1 MTAWPTLSKRFVAR
15 MLSAHAGLGLVA
27 GAILY
32 VLSLSGVLVTF
43 HDDFARWEQ
52 PGAYETARP
61 DPAAAARA
69 LQSAI
74 ADYQAQH
81 GAPPAQAQLILP
93 NPDAPRM
100 ATLIGGEARFVDAD
114 GGLGEAVD
122 HPFSEFLIDLH
133 YYLHLPST
141 LGLIVVGGFGAVM
154 LGLVLSGFLA
164 HPRIFRDAFRFRRS
178 GNAKLALTD
187 LHNRLSVWGA
197 PFHVI
202 VPLTGAMLGL
212 SVLAAAA
219 FQPTVHDEAV
229 HGGFF
234 APTFGAALPA
244 GETEEPLADV
254 EAALANQ
261 MQRRPDVDYWLLTV
275 ENVQREGQRVE
286 ILSIVPDRL
295 IFGEYFLYAPDG
307 RYLGQQGLEDGTLG
321 QQMIAAAYQLHFGSF
336 GGLPV
341 KLLYA
346 ALGLALCVVISSGIT
361 LWLAKRESRG
371 KPSPG
376 LDRAWTAVIWG
387 GPALL
392 AVCLV
397 ASVAGLAPGGA
408 LPVIFWLGLVAL
420 IAAAPSIGRDAL
432 AAGLK
437 LATGALTLAGF
448 AIHYAAHAGAYDT
461 PAAFGVSLITTASAL
476 ALAATA
482 VPQLGRRR
490 AGRAGEPAE

>member
-1 MTAWPTLSKRFVAR
+1 MSTWPSVPKRFIAR
-15 MLSAHAGLGLVA
+15 MLSAHAGLGLIA

-32 VLSLSGVLVTF
+32 ILSLSGVLVTF

-52 PGAYETARP
+52 PGAAEMTRP

-69 LQSAI
+69 LQTAI
-74 ADYQAQH
+74 AEYEAAN
-81 GAPPAQAQLILP
+81 GEAPARAQLILP

-100 ATLIGGEARFVDAD
+100 ATLIGGEARFVDAA
-114 GGLGEAVD
+114 GALGETVH

-141 LGLIVVGGFGAVM
+141 VGLIVVGGFGAVM
-154 LGLVLSGFLA
+154 LGLVISGFLA

-178 GNAKLALTD
+178 GNRQLAQTD

-212 SVLAAAA
+212 SIVAAAA
-219 FQPTVHDEAV
+219 FEPTVHDEET

-234 APTFGAALPA
+234 EPAFGGSVEAGAPGA
-244 GETEEPLADV
+244 PLADV
-254 EAALANQ
+254 ETALSAQ

-275 ENVQREGQRVE
+275 ENAYREGQRVE

-295 IFGEYFLYAPDG
+295 IFGEYFLYDADG

-321 QQMIAAAYQLHFGSF
+321 QQLIAGAYQLHFGSF

-346 ALGLALCVVISSGIT
+346 ALGLALCVIVSSGIT
-361 LWLAKRESRG
+361 LWLTKREAKG
-371 KPSPG
+371 KPSPR
-376 LDRAWTAVIWG
+376 LARAWTAVIWG
-387 GPALL
+387 SPALL
-392 AVCLV
+392 
-397 ASVAGLAPGGA
+397 
-408 LPVIFWLGLVAL
+408 
-420 IAAAPSIGRDAL
+420 
-432 AAGLK
+432 
-437 LATGALTLAGF
+437 ALTLAGSVTGLIANALLAPVFWVGLAGLVVAAPAIERDTLSRALKLAVGALTAFGF
-448 AIHYAAHAGAYDT
+448 AWHYAVHAGAFNA
-461 PAAFGVSLITTASAL
+461 PPAFGVSVITTLAAL

-482 VPQLGRRR
+482 LPGPARRER
-490 AGRAGEPAE
+490 RPAE

>member
-1 MTAWPTLSKRFVAR
+1 MASWPTLSKRFVAR

-32 VLSLSGVLVTF
+32 ILSLSGVLVTF

-52 PGAYETARP
+52 PGAPEMTRP

-69 LQSAI
+69 LEAAI
-74 ADYQAQH
+74 AEYEAAN
-81 GAPPAQAQLILP
+81 GEAPARAQLILP

-100 ATLIGGEARFVDAD
+100 ATLIDGEAKFVDETGA
-114 GGLGEAVD
+114 LGETVH

-141 LGLIVVGGFGAVM
+141 VGLIVVGGFGAVM

-178 GNAKLALTD
+178 GNAQLALTD

-197 PFHVI
+197 PFHVV

-212 SVLAAAA
+212 SIVAAAA
-219 FQPTVHDEAV
+219 FQPTVHDEEI

-234 APTFGAALPA
+234 EPTFGGSVEA
-244 GETEEPLADV
+244 GEAGAPLADV
-254 EAALANQ
+254 ETALATQ
-261 MQRRPDVDYWLLTV
+261 MERRPDVDYWLLTV
-275 ENVQREGQRVE
+275 ENAYSEGQRIE

-295 IFGEYFLYAPDG
+295 IFGEYFLYDADG
-307 RYLGQQGLEDGTLG
+307 AYIGQQGLEDGTIG
-321 QQMIAAAYQLHFGSF
+321 QQLIAGAYQLHFGSF

-346 ALGLALCVVISSGIT
+346 GLGLALCVIISSGIT

-371 KPSPG
+371 KPSPK
-376 LDRAWTAVIWG
+376 LARAWTAVIWG
-387 GPALL
+387 SPALMALCL
-392 AVCLV
+392 AG
-397 ASVAGLAPGGA
+397 SVTGLIAEGVLAPVFWIGLAGL
-408 LPVIFWLGLVAL
+408 L
-420 IAAAPSIGRDAL
+420 IAAPMIDRDAL
-432 AAGLK
+432 SRALK
-437 LATGALTLAGF
+437 LATGGLTAFGFAWHYAVNLDAYTAPSAAGVSVLTTLA
-448 AIHYAAHAGAYDT
+448 
-461 PAAFGVSLITTASAL
+461 AL

-482 VPQLGRRR
+482 LPGFAQ
-490 AGRAGEPAE
+490 AGSQQPAE